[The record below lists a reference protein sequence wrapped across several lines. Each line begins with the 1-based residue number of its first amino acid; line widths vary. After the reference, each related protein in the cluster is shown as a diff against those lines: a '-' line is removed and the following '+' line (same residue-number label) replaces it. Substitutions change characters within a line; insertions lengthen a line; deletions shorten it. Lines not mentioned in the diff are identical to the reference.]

1 MATQSLDGE
10 WIMRERSQRERPRP
24 WHEERQAALS
34 PWTVPFRRINW
45 WLAWVSWAL
54 SHWVLLE
61 VLDHLGTF
69 SVLVAVVFY
78 FADSGNR
85 VKQKHYQAWQVINT
99 AQGKGGSGGRIEAL
113 QELNADH
120 VSLTGVDVGGAFLR
134 GIQLERAHLE
144 RCDMHA
150 ADLRTGDLRFAR
162 LSDSNLQSANLRQT
176 DLTGVDLQ
184 SAELQDVDLNAAN
197 LTQADLAYADL
208 SRVDLRFAD
217 VSGISWKDI
226 QTMKLANVYGMK
238 NASAKFLDFATKH
251 GAVSLASDDDWN
263 VLLRQASSDQK

>member
-1 MATQSLDGE
+1 MITHRQRARPAPWRVRKQSAARRWLVPFTAME
-10 WIMRERSQRERPRP
+10 WSLE
-24 WHEERQAALS
+24 WLAYALS
-34 PWTVPFRRINW
+34 NWT
-45 WLAWVSWAL
+45 
-54 SHWVLLE
+54 LLE
-61 VLDHLGTF
+61 VLEYLGSF
-69 SVLVAVVFY
+69 SVLVAVIFY
-78 FADSGNR
+78 FAESGDR
-85 VKQKHYQAWQVINT
+85 VKQRHYQAWQVINT

-134 GIQLERAHLE
+134 GIQLEHAHLE

-197 LTQADLAYADL
+197 LTKADLAYADL

-238 NASAKFLDFATKH
+238 NASAEFLDFATKH